1 MSMSFA
7 DLGVPSNLVERLAAR
22 GISESFPIQ
31 EAAIPDALAGKDVV
45 GKAATGSGKTLAFGL
60 PLLARLEKA
69 RPRKPTAL
77 ILVPTR
83 ELAAQVQ
90 KELAQLTED
99 KGRRIITIYGG
110 TSYNIAR
117 KALNFGVD
125 VVVACPGRLEDMLEQ
140 RAFDLQSCTT
150 VVVDEADRMADMG
163 FLPCVRRIISA
174 TAPNRHVMLFSATMG
189 PDVKSLVKEFTND
202 AVIHDVVG
210 EEAPSDVDHFFWRV
224 PRDQRPQMTAD
235 IVEEYDRAIVFTR
248 TKHGADRLAR
258 QLEERGIS
266 AVPLH
271 GDRTQAQRERALRS
285 VKSGQ
290 VRVLVATDVAARGIH
305 IDLLPVVIH
314 YDPPAQANDY
324 LHRSGRTGRA
334 GNTGAVISL
343 VGEDVIGQVKRLQK
357 ALGIPTMI
365 EPREDAPAI
374 RLGAVDDVAAAERL
388 DDRGGKGRSERSSS
402 SRDRDRGPRNF
413 GDRDRGA
420 RSDRGFSDRAP
431 RGDRPDR
438 GFGDRDRSSS
448 PRTERS
454 FSDRAPRGD
463 RPERGNDRPFTPRS
477 DRPERSFGDRDRAA
491 SPRGERSFSDR
502 APRGDRPERGFA
514 DRAPRGDRPERGF
527 ADRARE
533 ARPDRGSER
542 RPSRDFA
549 DRSSSPRGGKEKEGT
564 VSFFNDSKGFGFAS
578 DDKGDDLFIHFS
590 SIQGDGFKSLSEG
603 QKITFEEAEGPKGRE
618 ARNVRVVGG
627 GRSRR

>member
-1 MSMSFA
+1 MSMTFA
-7 DLGVPSNLVERLAAR
+7 DLGVPSNLVERLASR
-22 GISESFPIQ
+22 GISEAFPIQ
-31 EAAIPDALAGKDVV
+31 EASIPDALAGKDVV

-305 IDLLPVVIH
+305 IDLLPVVVH
-314 YDPPAQANDY
+314 YDPPAQATDY

-374 RLGAVDDVAAAERL
+374 RLGAVDDVAATERL

-402 SRDRDRGPRNF
+402 RDRDRGPRSF

-420 RSDRGFSDRAP
+420 RSERSFSDRAP
-431 RGDRPDR
+431 RGDRPER
-438 GFGDRDRSSS
+438 GFGDRDRGA
-448 PRTERS
+448 RTERS

-502 APRGDRPERGFA
+502 APHGDRPERGFA

-527 ADRARE
+527 ADRDHA
-533 ARPDRGSER
+533 ARPDRGNDR

-549 DRSSSPRGGKEKEGT
+549 DRSASPRGGKEKEGT

>member
-1 MSMSFA
+1 MSMTFA
-7 DLGVPSNLVERLAAR
+7 DLGVPSNLVERLASR
-22 GISESFPIQ
+22 GISEAFPIQ
-31 EAAIPDALAGKDVV
+31 EASIPDALAGKDVV

-413 GDRDRGA
+413 GERDRGA

-514 DRAPRGDRPERGF
+514 DRD
-527 ADRARE
+527 RE
-533 ARPDRGSER
+533 ARPDRGSDR

-549 DRSSSPRGGKEKEGT
+549 DRSASPRGGKEKEGT

>member
-1 MSMSFA
+1 MSMTFA
-7 DLGVPSNLVERLAAR
+7 DLGVPSNLVERLASR
-22 GISESFPIQ
+22 GISEAFPIQ
-31 EAAIPDALAGKDVV
+31 EASIPDALAGKDVV

-305 IDLLPVVIH
+305 IDLLPVVVH
-314 YDPPAQANDY
+314 YDPPAQATDY

-374 RLGAVDDVAAAERL
+374 RLGAVDDVAATERL

-402 SRDRDRGPRNF
+402 RDRDRGPRSF

-420 RSDRGFSDRAP
+420 RSERSFSDRAP
-431 RGDRPDR
+431 RGDRPER
-438 GFGDRDRSSS
+438 GFGDRDRGA
-448 PRTERS
+448 RTERS

-477 DRPERSFGDRDRAA
+477 DRPERSFGDRDRSA

-527 ADRARE
+527 ADRDRA
-533 ARPDRGSER
+533 ARPDRGNDR

-549 DRSSSPRGGKEKEGT
+549 DRSATPRGGKEKEGT

>member
-1 MSMSFA
+1 MSMTFA
-7 DLGVPSNLVERLAAR
+7 DLGVPSNLVERLASR
-22 GISESFPIQ
+22 GISEAFPIQ
-31 EAAIPDALAGKDVV
+31 EASIPDALAGKDVV

-431 RGDRPDR
+431 RGDRPER

-454 FSDRAPRGD
+454 FADRAPRSD

-477 DRPERSFGDRDRAA
+477 DRPERSFADRDRAA

-514 DRAPRGDRPERGF
+514 DRD
-527 ADRARE
+527 RE
-533 ARPDRGSER
+533 ARPDRGSDR

-549 DRSSSPRGGKEKEGT
+549 DRSASPRGGKEKEGT